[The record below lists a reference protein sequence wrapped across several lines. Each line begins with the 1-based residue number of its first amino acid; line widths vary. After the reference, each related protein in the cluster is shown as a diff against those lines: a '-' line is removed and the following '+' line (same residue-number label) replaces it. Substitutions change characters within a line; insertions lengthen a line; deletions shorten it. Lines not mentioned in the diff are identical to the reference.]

1 MIKQRLKV
9 GQVMADRG
17 TNLSDRLEQAT
28 TLWKGP
34 DVLSEPRTFRKH
46 YGTMS
51 VTRRMLGLSL
61 TLDTH
66 GE

>member
-1 MIKQRLKV
+1 
-9 GQVMADRG
+9 MADRG

-46 YGTMS
+46 YGAMS